1 MAEPS
6 RLTTTPEAEVPG
18 ASGPGAGVFTGSEDG
33 VEHAEGAEDGMRGTS
48 RS

>member
-18 ASGPGAGVFTGSEDG
+18 ASGPGAGLFTRSEAHG
-33 VEHAEGAEDGMRGTS
+33 AGGPYGETYSEAES
-48 RS
+48 L